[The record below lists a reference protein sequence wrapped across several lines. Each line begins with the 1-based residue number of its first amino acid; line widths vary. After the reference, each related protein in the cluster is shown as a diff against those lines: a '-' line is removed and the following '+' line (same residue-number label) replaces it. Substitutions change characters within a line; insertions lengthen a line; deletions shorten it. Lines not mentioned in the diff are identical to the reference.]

1 MKARSRLLLPILT
14 ILTVTAV
21 SAASAQDSFL
31 QGDAARALRRAETLL
46 QQKHYQKA
54 AAEFERASELAGG
67 VCPECLLGVG
77 RSYSGAGEID
87 AALQVTRMGLALLS
101 SPGDRARAYQQLG
114 SLLAIKGDMDAS
126 QEAFRKAVQLDGSLE
141 PQVRSSLVQAL
152 MKRAA
157 DAEEAARKFATEE
170 AAFNGKGPSR

>member
-67 VCPECLLGVG
+67 SCAECLLGVG
-77 RSYSGAGEID
+77 RAYQGAGQLD
-87 AALQVTRMGLALLS
+87 AALQVTRMGLALVS
-101 SPGDRARAYQQLG
+101 GADERAEAFNQLG
-114 SLLAIKGDMDAS
+114 SLLALKGDREAAE
-126 QEAFRKAVQLDGSLE
+126 EAFRKSRIQAEQAVT
-141 PQVRSSLVQAL
+141 
-152 MKRAA
+152 
-157 DAEEAARKFATEE
+157 DA
-170 AAFNGKGPSR
+170 P